1 MIELWKGI
9 LSHNF
14 LTINTPIACGITPVP
29 QLKTTCISGQV
40 VFSFYEHM
48 NDAMIMFPAE
58 VWVTLRV

>member
-14 LTINTPIACGITPVP
+14 LTLNTPIAYGITPVP
-29 QLKTTCISGQV
+29 QLKTTCLLMQV

-48 NDAMIMFPAE
+48 NDAMIMFLAG